1 MMKLVQML
9 QMLIMRSLN
18 ASCGICGFA
27 NEFGIFLNVSVDG
40 FELFSCLYWSK
51 CKCMGV
57 SIQTVGHQLKI
68 GALYIHTLKQNI
80 GHSSDQVGQ
89 HK

>member
-27 NEFGIFLNVSVDG
+27 NDFGIFESLAAVRQTPPVARSKATNTETVWDG
-40 FELFSCLYWSK
+40 FPLAFE
-51 CKCMGV
+51 
-57 SIQTVGHQLKI
+57 
-68 GALYIHTLKQNI
+68 
-80 GHSSDQVGQ
+80 
-89 HK
+89 